1 MTEYQKP
8 LPTPTYDT
16 RAFWE
21 GTKRHELLIQKC
33 SDCGK
38 RQFYPRG
45 LCIACM
51 STNLDWVRSSGRG
64 TVYSHTTVYR
74 PPSPAFTPDVP
85 YVIAIVEM
93 EEGVRMMGNI
103 VGSLPDQVKVG
114 MPVTVVFE
122 DVNET
127 ITLPKFRR
135 QMTEDKGQ
143 KTKGKE

>member
-33 SDCGK
+33 RDCGK
-38 RQFYPRG
+38 LQFYPRG
-45 LCIACM
+45 LCTACM

-64 TVYSHTTVYR
+64 TVYSFTTVYR

-85 YVIAIVEM
+85 YVIAIIEM
-93 EEGVRMMGNI
+93 EEGVRMMGNV
-103 VGSLPDQVKVG
+103 VGCPPDQVKVG

-127 ITLPKFRR
+127 ITLPKFSP
-135 QMTEDKGQ
+135 EAK
-143 KTKGKE
+143 